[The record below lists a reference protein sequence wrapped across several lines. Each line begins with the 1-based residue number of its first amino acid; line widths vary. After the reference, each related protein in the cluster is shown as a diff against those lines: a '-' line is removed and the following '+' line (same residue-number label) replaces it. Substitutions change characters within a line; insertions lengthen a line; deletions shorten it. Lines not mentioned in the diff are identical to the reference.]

1 MKVMVTDCRRHE
13 DVVGAVAPARF
24 PIGVIESDLET
35 QRKIAGPYEEES
47 RMFEL
52 NRKCRAIVVLS
63 SLLWA
68 LPAVSQTWPVKPV
81 RVIVPFPPG
90 ATLDTMARLVTQK
103 ASESTGQPF
112 VVENRAGANGMIG
125 SEFVSKSAPDGYTL
139 LATTT
144 STHISAPYLVKKL
157 PYDPRKDVTPITA
170 AVDAVTVVAVSST
183 VPVNSAKELVEYL
196 KKSPG
201 KITYGTPGVGNAF
214 HLVGEIFQSSQGV
227 SLLHVPYKGIV
238 QAVQAAATGEVSVV
252 FSSVNNTLP
261 HMKSG
266 RLKVLAVINPQR
278 WSVLPDLP
286 AIGET
291 LSGFTRPDSWFGF
304 LGPANIPAP
313 VVDRVNAELVKA
325 LKSPDLTPKFD
336 AMGLIVI
343 GNTPAEFLKMYMAGF
358 EVYAKIIKAA
368 GIQPE

>member
-1 MKVMVTDCRRHE
+1 MALSVML
-13 DVVGAVAPARF
+13 F
-24 PIGVIESDLET
+24 
-35 QRKIAGPYEEES
+35 
-47 RMFEL
+47 
-52 NRKCRAIVVLS
+52 
-63 SLLWA
+63 A
-68 LPAVSQTWPVKPV
+68 LPAVSQTWPVKPI

-90 ATLDTMARLVTQK
+90 ASLDTMARLVTQK
-103 ASESTGQPF
+103 AGESVGQPF

-125 SEFVSKSAPDGYTL
+125 SEVVAKSAPDGYTI

-170 AVDAVTVVAVSST
+170 AVDAVTVLAVNSA
-183 VPVNSAKELVEYL
+183 VPVNSPRELVEYL

-261 HMKSG
+261 FLKSG
-266 RLKVLAVINPQR
+266 KLKVLAVINAQR
-278 WSVLPDLP
+278 WQVLPDIP
-286 AIGET
+286 AIGES
-291 LSGFTRPDSWFGF
+291 LSGFARPDSWFGF
-304 LGPANIPAP
+304 LGPANMPSP
-313 VVDRVNAELVKA
+313 VLERMNVELVKA
-325 LKSPDLTPKFD
+325 LKAPDLAPKFD

-343 GNTPAEFLKMYMAGF
+343 GNTPAEFQKMYTAGF
-358 EVYAKIIKAA
+358 EIYGKIIKAA

>member
-1 MKVMVTDCRRHE
+1 MV
-13 DVVGAVAPARF
+13 
-24 PIGVIESDLET
+24 
-35 QRKIAGPYEEES
+35 
-47 RMFEL
+47 
-52 NRKCRAIVVLS
+52 
-63 SLLWA
+63 
-68 LPAVSQTWPVKPV
+68 
-81 RVIVPFPPG
+81 
-90 ATLDTMARLVTQK
+90 RLVTQK
-103 ASESTGQPF
+103 AGESVGQPF

-125 SEFVSKSAPDGYTL
+125 SEVVAKSAPDGYTI

-170 AVDAVTVVAVSST
+170 AVDAVTVLAVNSA
-183 VPVNSAKELVEYL
+183 VPVNSPRELVEYL

-261 HMKSG
+261 FLKSG
-266 RLKVLAVINPQR
+266 KLKVLAVINAQR
-278 WSVLPDLP
+278 WQVLPDIP
-286 AIGET
+286 AIGES
-291 LSGFTRPDSWFGF
+291 LSGFARPDSWFGF
-304 LGPANIPAP
+304 LGPANMPSP
-313 VVDRVNAELVKA
+313 VLERMNVELVKA
-325 LKSPDLTPKFD
+325 LKAPDLAPKFD

-343 GNTPAEFLKMYMAGF
+343 GNTPAEFQKMYTAGF
-358 EVYAKIIKAA
+358 EIYGKIIKAA

>member
-1 MKVMVTDCRRHE
+1 MPGLK
-13 DVVGAVAPARF
+13 
-24 PIGVIESDLET
+24 
-35 QRKIAGPYEEES
+35 K
-47 RMFEL
+47 
-52 NRKCRAIVVLS
+52 KCRFLMALSVL
-63 SLLWA
+63 LFA
-68 LPAVSQTWPVKPV
+68 LPAVSQTWPVKPI

-90 ATLDTMARLVTQK
+90 ASLDTMARLVTQK
-103 ASESTGQPF
+103 AGESVGQPF

-125 SEFVSKSAPDGYTL
+125 SEVVAKSAPDGYTI

-157 PYDPRKDVTPITA
+157 PYDPRRDVTPITA
-170 AVDAVTVVAVSST
+170 AVDAVTVLAVNSA
-183 VPVNSAKELVEYL
+183 VPVNSPRELVEYL

-261 HMKSG
+261 FLKSG
-266 RLKVLAVINPQR
+266 KLKVLAVINAQR
-278 WSVLPDLP
+278 WQVLPDIP
-286 AIGET
+286 AIGES
-291 LSGFTRPDSWFGF
+291 LSGFARPDSWFGF
-304 LGPANIPAP
+304 LGPANMPSP
-313 VVDRVNAELVKA
+313 VLERMNVELVKA
-325 LKSPDLTPKFD
+325 LKAPDLAPKFD

-343 GNTPAEFLKMYMAGF
+343 GNTPAEFQKMYTAGF
-358 EVYAKIIKAA
+358 EIYGKIIKAA

>member
-1 MKVMVTDCRRHE
+1 MALSVML
-13 DVVGAVAPARF
+13 F
-24 PIGVIESDLET
+24 
-35 QRKIAGPYEEES
+35 
-47 RMFEL
+47 
-52 NRKCRAIVVLS
+52 
-63 SLLWA
+63 A
-68 LPAVSQTWPVKPV
+68 LPAVSQTWPVKPI

-90 ATLDTMARLVTQK
+90 ASLDTMARLVTQK
-103 ASESTGQPF
+103 AGESVGQPF

-125 SEFVSKSAPDGYTL
+125 SEVVAKSAPDGYTI

-170 AVDAVTVVAVSST
+170 AVDAVTVLAVNSA
-183 VPVNSAKELVEYL
+183 VPVNSPRELVEYL

-261 HMKSG
+261 FLKSG
-266 RLKVLAVINPQR
+266 KLKVLAVINAQR
-278 WSVLPDLP
+278 WQVLPDVP
-286 AIGET
+286 AIGES
-291 LSGFTRPDSWFGF
+291 LSGFARPDSWFGF
-304 LGPANIPAP
+304 LGPANMPSP
-313 VVDRVNAELVKA
+313 VLERMNVELVKA
-325 LKSPDLTPKFD
+325 LKAPDLAPKFD

-343 GNTPAEFLKMYMAGF
+343 GNTPAEFQKMYTAGF
-358 EVYAKIIKAA
+358 EIYGKIIKAA

>member
-1 MKVMVTDCRRHE
+1 
-13 DVVGAVAPARF
+13 
-24 PIGVIESDLET
+24 
-35 QRKIAGPYEEES
+35 
-47 RMFEL
+47 
-52 NRKCRAIVVLS
+52 
-63 SLLWA
+63 
-68 LPAVSQTWPVKPV
+68 
-81 RVIVPFPPG
+81 
-90 ATLDTMARLVTQK
+90 VTQK
-103 ASESTGQPF
+103 AGESVGQPF

-125 SEFVSKSAPDGYTL
+125 SEVVAKSAPDGYTI

-170 AVDAVTVVAVSST
+170 AVDAVTVLAVNSA
-183 VPVNSAKELVEYL
+183 VPVNSPRELVEYL

-261 HMKSG
+261 FLKSG
-266 RLKVLAVINPQR
+266 KLKVLAVINGQR
-278 WSVLPDLP
+278 WQVLPDIP
-286 AIGET
+286 AIGES
-291 LSGFTRPDSWFGF
+291 LSGFARPDSWFGF
-304 LGPANIPAP
+304 LGPANMPPQILERIN
-313 VVDRVNAELVKA
+313 VELVKA
-325 LKSPDLTPKFD
+325 LKAPDLAPKFD

-358 EVYAKIIKAA
+358 EVYARIIKAA